1 MLRSSWLVI
10 VFSVTNSLPP
20 GEALLSGP
28 RPGPAVHA
36 PLGPA
41 AAPALADAAPG
52 APGTSPR
59 PLPAARRSG
68 LQLLDALIGR
78 RAVWAGQG
86 GSVSDSPVAA
96 PGLSSAYLGC
106 WLLVSLGLVVTG
118 QLTGGNWTLS
128 SRKLNSMFVC
138 LFIRLFVYSLGFSSV
153 MGFSLVVFI
162 LESLFSSGNGG
173 FLFTVTTTVF
183 SIVYSVSSR
192 LSISFIAS
200 VVTLVRDFQ
209 DLFRFPFSVG
219 IQYLLGLML

>member
-1 MLRSSWLVI
+1 M
-10 VFSVTNSLPP
+10 
-20 GEALLSGP
+20 
-28 RPGPAVHA
+28 
-36 PLGPA
+36 
-41 AAPALADAAPG
+41 
-52 APGTSPR
+52 
-59 PLPAARRSG
+59 
-68 LQLLDALIGR
+68 
-78 RAVWAGQG
+78 WAGQG

-96 PGLSSAYLGC
+96 PGLSLAYLGC
-106 WLLVSLGLVVTG
+106 WLLVSLGLVVRG